1 MKLTDIF
8 ISYNY
13 ISRSAKDTYLP
24 CPISTHAIFDFP
36 LESIKLGIIAVI
48 PIGHSCLVCTR
59 WYCYKIG
66 HVILE
71 CMQVNFYFILQKKR
85 NNKLLVFVTSFLR
98 RANRRDSGASFFWSF
113 LNSRSY
119 QFNCTSFCFY

>member
-8 ISYNY
+8 ISYYY

-24 CPISTHAIFDFP
+24 CPVSTHAIFDFP

-59 WYCYKIG
+59 RYCYKIG

-85 NNKLLVFVTSFLR
+85 NNKLIVSVCDLISQDSKQERLWCEILLVFPKLS
-98 RANRRDSGASFFWSF
+98 
-113 LNSRSY
+113 
-119 QFNCTSFCFY
+119 